1 MNEDQATPEV
11 VQRKKGSTPD
21 WLKPFCPCFAEFHPL
36 SAYLDCDRVFRFWR
50 PSGLYYLLTLTHL
63 TAVTGD
69 ELMPGE
75 QTQQAVFGDY
85 VRLRMPLVRAAVST
99 SHGIYNIQCP

>member
-1 MNEDQATPEV
+1 MYLV
-11 VQRKKGSTPD
+11 LVLLS
-21 WLKPFCPCFAEFHPL
+21 PL
-36 SAYLDCDRVFRFWR
+36 IL
-50 PSGLYYLLTLTHL
+50 YLLTLIVIGLFAFGDPLGFYLLTLNHL

-85 VRLRMPLVRAAVST
+85 VRLRMPLVRAEVST